1 MEHDIKLSTETPIRM
16 RQYPIPYCMIDT
28 VNTKVSKMLNLGII
42 QTSISPYSSPIA
54 IVKKKDNTNRFC
66 IDFRA
71 LSSQTMFDAEPMP
84 NAEEMFA
91 KLAGYKYF
99 SRIDLSKGHW
109 QISLSEAAKPKT
121 NFQTPKGLF
130 EFTRMP
136 FGLVTAPASFSRL
149 MRNC

>member
-1 MEHDIKLSTETPIRM
+1 
-16 RQYPIPYCMIDT
+16 MIDT

-99 SRIDLSKGHW
+99 SRIDLSKGYW
-109 QISLSEAAKPKT
+109 QLPLSEAAKSKT
-121 NFQTPKGLF
+121 SFQTPKGLF